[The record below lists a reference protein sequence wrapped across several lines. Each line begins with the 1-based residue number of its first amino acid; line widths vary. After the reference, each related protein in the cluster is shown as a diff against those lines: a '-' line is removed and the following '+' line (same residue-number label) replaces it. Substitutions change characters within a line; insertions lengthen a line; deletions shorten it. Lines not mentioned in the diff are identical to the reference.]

1 MGTIVDKYLDRI
13 VQFAARGGVWAY
25 RGQRKAEWLLNSGAT
40 RRLMR
45 EHGDSIVEDPEFR
58 DLFLNYHRDVLLE
71 PARTRGYGIES
82 GRNLTDLELLAKLQ
96 HFGAETGLMDFTWS
110 PLVALWF
117 ASLDVNHDGKVFMMD
132 TGNPIGIVK
141 VPGDG
146 SGQGF
151 REVFAAPPGSQAI
164 LYWEPT
170 SSGDATARI
179 LRQRSVFVVGRPFV
193 SSTLAVIEEITV
205 KKDDKEA
212 ILAELA
218 ILDLSEETLFQDV
231 YGFAQASK
239 RMCIP
244 RLSTNAYRRRADNYY
259 QIGEYENAIDYYSRS
274 MAAGPTNG
282 LTYLL
287 RANVLSALGK
297 HDEAVSD
304 YDRAS
309 DDGVVL
315 SLGIQDV
322 VLYNRGNSKAELGD
336 HQGAIEDYTEA
347 IRGNPSNAQ
356 FYYNRGNAYLDLY
369 RFQDALDDFVIAA
382 NMDGTPGPREINALH
397 NEGIALLAVGK
408 LPEALDVYRQGW
420 RIDNDHE
427 GVRQNLWALNR
438 MFVLLQGLDY
448 SLHAVPL
455 DHTGNINLRISLPK
469 GYEPVGN
476 ELQRLLLFGRI
487 GNSGNTGG
495 PGLVGG
501 PGFNGKSLIL
511 IRVDR
516 DGEEQ

>member
-13 VQFAARGGVWAY
+13 IEIAESGDVWAY
-25 RGQRKAEWLLNSGAT
+25 RGQQNAEWMLHSGAT

-45 EHGDSIVEDPEFR
+45 EYGDPILQDPEFQ
-58 DLFLNYHRDVLLE
+58 DLFLNYHRDVLLA

-96 HFGAETGLMDFTWS
+96 HFGAETGLIDFTWS

-132 TGNPIGIVK
+132 TSNPIGIGK
-141 VPGDG
+141 AAGDG

-151 REVFAAPPGSQAI
+151 REVFTAPPGSQAI

-205 KKDDKEA
+205 EKDDKDA

-239 RMCIP
+239 RMGIP
-244 RLSTNAYRRRADNYY
+244 RLSANAYRRRADNYY
-259 QIGEYENAIDYYSRS
+259 QMSEYENAIDYYSRS
-274 MAAGPTNG
+274 MAAGPANG

-309 DDGVVL
+309 GDGVVL
-315 SLGIQDV
+315 PLGMQDV

-336 HQGAIEDYTEA
+336 LQGAIEDYTEA
-347 IRGNPSNAQ
+347 IQGDPSNGQ
-356 FYYNRGNAYLDLY
+356 IYYNRGNAYLDLR
-369 RFQDALDDFVIAA
+369 RFQKALDDFAVASNI
-382 NMDGTPGPREINALH
+382 DGPPGPREINALH
-397 NEGIALLAVGK
+397 NQGIALLAVGK
-408 LPEALDVYRQGW
+408 LSEALDIYRQGW
-420 RIDNDHE
+420 KIDNDHE
-427 GVRQNLWALNR
+427 AFRQNLWTLNR
-438 MFVLLQGLDY
+438 IVVLVQGLDY
-448 SLHAVPL
+448 SLHAVP
-455 DHTGNINLRISLPK
+455 DGDTGRIALRFSLPK
-469 GYEPVGN
+469 GYEPVGR
-476 ELQRLLLFGRI
+476 ELNRFLLSGRA

-495 PGLVGG
+495 PDLAGG
-501 PGFNGKSLIL
+501 KGFEGKPL
-511 IRVDR
+511 IRVYGDA
-516 DGEEQ
+516 GEQ